1 MLLCCRKSTILMKA
15 LVILFISLFSFSF
28 SLRDITDDVANAL
41 KQGSASELVKHFAEK
56 VSIKV
61 LNQEDLLSKSQAQA
75 LIEDFFN
82 KHKVKSYQ
90 TSHTSIVNGDQQF
103 ITGALDTNTGKYRIS
118 ILVRGSVISQF
129 RIEHDNG

>member
-1 MLLCCRKSTILMKA
+1 MKA

-28 SLRDITDDVANAL
+28 TLRDITDDVANAL
-41 KQGSASELVKHFAEK
+41 KQGSASELVKHFSEK

-118 ILVRGSVISQF
+118 VLVRGSVISQF
-129 RIEHDNG
+129 RIENDND

>member
-1 MLLCCRKSTILMKA
+1 MK
-15 LVILFISLFSFSF
+15 LFVITLISVF
-28 SLRDITDDVANAL
+28 SLSFNLKDITDDIANAL
-41 KQGSASELVKHFAEK
+41 KQGSASELVKNFADK

-61 LNQEDLLSKSQAQA
+61 LNQEDLLSKSQSQA
-75 LIEDFFN
+75 LIEDFFL

-90 TSHTSIVNGDQQF
+90 TSHTSIVNGNQQF

-129 RIEHDNG
+129 RIEHDNE

>member
-1 MLLCCRKSTILMKA
+1 MKA

-28 SLRDITDDVANAL
+28 TLKDLTDDVANAL
-41 KQGSASELVKHFAEK
+41 KQGNASELVKHFAEK

-103 ITGALDTNTGKYRIS
+103 ITGSLDTSTGKYRIS
-118 ILVRGSVISQF
+118 ILVRGNVISQF
-129 RIEHDNG
+129 RIENDND

>member
-1 MLLCCRKSTILMKA
+1 MK
-15 LVILFISLFSFSF
+15 LFVITLISVF
-28 SLRDITDDVANAL
+28 SLSFNLKDITDDIANAL
-41 KQGSASELVKHFAEK
+41 KQGSASELVKNFADK

-61 LNQEDLLSKSQAQA
+61 LNQEDLLSKSQSQA
-75 LIEDFFN
+75 LIEDIFL

-90 TSHTSIVNGDQQF
+90 TSHTSIVNGNQQF

-129 RIEHDNG
+129 RIENDND

>member
-1 MLLCCRKSTILMKA
+1 MKFTILMK
-15 LVILFISLFSFSF
+15 LFLISLISLFSFSF
-28 SLRDITDDVANAL
+28 TPKEITDDISNAL
-41 KQGSASELVKHFAEK
+41 KQGNASELAKNFADK

-61 LNQEDLLSKSQAQA
+61 LSQEDLLSKSQAQA
-75 LIEDFFN
+75 LIEDFFI

-103 ITGALDTNTGKYRIS
+103 ITGALDTNNGKFRIS

-129 RIEHDNG
+129 RIENDNG

>member
-1 MLLCCRKSTILMKA
+1 MKA
-15 LVILFISLFSFSF
+15 LAILLLSLLGFSFA
-28 SLRDITDDVANAL
+28 LQDINDDINNAL
-41 KQGSASELVKHFAEK
+41 KQGNASEIVKNFADR

-75 LIEDFFN
+75 LIEDFFS

-103 ITGALDTNTGKYRIS
+103 ITGSLDTMNGKFRIS
-118 ILVRGSVISQF
+118 ILVRGNVISQF
-129 RIEHDNG
+129 RIETDNG

>member
-1 MLLCCRKSTILMKA
+1 MKFF
-15 LVILFISLFSFSF
+15 VIIFISLFSFSF
-28 SLRDITDDVANAL
+28 TVKDITDDIANAL
-41 KQGSASELVKHFAEK
+41 RQGNVSELSKSFAEK

-61 LNQEDLLSKSQAQA
+61 LTQEDLLSKSQAQA
-75 LIEDFFN
+75 LIEDFLI
-82 KHKVKSYQ
+82 KHKVRNYQ

-103 ITGALDTNTGKYRIS
+103 ITGSLDTSNGKYRIS

>member
-1 MLLCCRKSTILMKA
+1 MKA

-28 SLRDITDDVANAL
+28 TSRDITDDVANAL
-41 KQGSASELVKHFAEK
+41 KQGNASELVKHFAEK

-75 LIEDFFN
+75 LIEDFFS

-129 RIEHDNG
+129 RIENDNG

>member
-1 MLLCCRKSTILMKA
+1 MKA
-15 LVILFISLFSFSF
+15 LIILFISLFSFSF
-28 SLRDITDDVANAL
+28 TSRDITDDVANAL
-41 KQGSASELVKHFAEK
+41 KQGNASELVKHFAEK

-61 LNQEDLLSKSQAQA
+61 LNQEDLLSKPQAQA
-75 LIEDFFN
+75 LIEDFFS

-118 ILVRGSVISQF
+118 ILVIGSVISQF
-129 RIEHDNG
+129 RIENDNG